1 MAKGERYI
9 LKSIP
14 GGPADARDHAWLA
27 YDQVSQRNV
36 DGPMRRAK
44 AVTTTERLNAEGER
58 PTCDVTLTVVPGTEF
73 ELSARGGV
81 VQPSV
86 HIQVPPGSRKRTAM
100 AVAYQVA
107 ARIEALSPPGAR
119 WDVRVEPAC
128 AHGATVLLLL
138 SANDEAHYDAHAVL
152 RDSVGGVAR

>member
-1 MAKGERYI
+1 MAKDDRYV

-14 GGPADARDHAWLA
+14 GGPADERDPAWLA
-27 YDQVSQRNV
+27 YDRLAQRNV
-36 DGPMRRAK
+36 AGPMRRAK
-44 AVTTTERLNAEGER
+44 AEDTVRQLNTEGEQ
-58 PTCDVTLTVVPGTEF
+58 PACEVKLNVPPGTEL
-73 ELSARGGV
+73 ELSPRDGF

-86 HIQVPPGSRKRTAM
+86 HVQVPRESRKRTAM
-100 AVAYQVA
+100 AVAYQIA
-107 ARIEALSPPGAR
+107 ARIEALSPPGAQ